1 MICEVGLVGNAEYG
15 FVFKGVAGNF
25 WVRAGQEYRHFA
37 GLSWCAVRLENVGD
51 LFVIGVAA
59 LL

>member
-15 FVFKGVAGNF
+15 FVFKGVAGILA
-25 WVRAGQEYRHFA
+25 VMAGQEYRHFS
-37 GLSWCAVRLENVGD
+37 GLSRCAVKLENVGD